1 MAYNEIEQRG
11 TADFPI
17 AYFHLDR
24 NHSRYQMSA
33 HYHTEIELVRILEGD
48 FYITLNSNSY
58 KAKKGDF
65 LFINSE
71 IVHQGTPTDCVYEC
85 IVFDAEF
92 SYAEAFDTHSF
103 MKSFLDGEYVI
114 NEYFPCGESNVVRAL
129 NNIFDSFVLANTSS
143 KLRAIS
149 AFYDFFATV
158 MENNLYKY
166 QVGNNTVLNDKSIV
180 KLKKILSY
188 IRNNYDKPI
197 TLESIAETVH
207 MSPKYLGT
215 FFKNTTGKT
224 PVEYLIEYRIE
235 KAVHKLRFSDSSVT
249 DIAFLCGFSDLS
261 YFIKT
266 FKKFKGVPPG
276 KFREL

>member
-1 MAYNEIEQRG
+1 MFI
-11 TADFPI
+11 
-17 AYFHLDR
+17 
-24 NHSRYQMSA
+24 
-33 HYHTEIELVRILEGD
+33 
-48 FYITLNSNSY
+48 ITKNW
-58 KAKKGDF
+58 
-65 LFINSE
+65 
-71 IVHQGTPTDCVYEC
+71 YE
-85 IVFDAEF
+85 
-92 SYAEAFDTHSF
+92 
-103 MKSFLDGEYVI
+103 K
-114 NEYFPCGESNVVRAL
+114 L
-129 NNIFDSFVLANTSS
+129 NNVFNSFVLANNSS
-143 KLRAIS
+143 KLRTIS
-149 AFYDFFATV
+149 AFYDFFASV
-158 MENNLYKY
+158 MENNLYRY

-235 KAVHKLRFSDSSVT
+235 KAAHKLRFTDFSVT

-266 FKKFKGVPPG
+266 FKKFKGISPG
-276 KFREL
+276 RFRGM